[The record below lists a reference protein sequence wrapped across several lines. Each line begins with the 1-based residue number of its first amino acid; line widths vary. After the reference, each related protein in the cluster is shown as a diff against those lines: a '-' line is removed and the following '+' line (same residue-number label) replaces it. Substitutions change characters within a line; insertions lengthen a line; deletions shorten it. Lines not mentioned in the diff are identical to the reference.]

1 MKRKLSIS
9 IEEET
14 IGRVQQLVGTGSFRN
29 NSHLIE
35 LAVNKLL
42 NEIKNE

>member
-9 IEEET
+9 IEEST
-14 IGRVQQLVGTGSFRN
+14 VKQVQDIVETGSFRN
-29 NSHLIE
+29 NSHFIE

-42 NEIKNE
+42 KEVEK